1 MVSQDAPKAYPP
13 PTPFYVNAAFPHP
26 IVAGRDLMHLPHAL
40 HTVNARD
47 EQRRPGHKLIPIDP
61 DTNPVWC
68 KVMEPYSIF
77 GKARLL

>member
-1 MVSQDAPKAYPP
+1 
-13 PTPFYVNAAFPHP
+13 
-26 IVAGRDLMHLPHAL
+26 MHLPHAL

-47 EQRRPGHKLIPIDP
+47 EQRRPGPKLIPIDP